1 MGGGIA
7 SGGTLAVTG
16 GTISENSANM
26 GGGIFNRDGTMFLT
40 GTSQIVNNQATTSY
54 GGGIYSTNSQI
65 TFDGT
70 KVVVKLNKAH
80 QPDTL
85 PDGTPWYQQYG
96 VYVESGTPTTKNGF
110 NPVTQVTGN
119 THI

>member
-40 GTSQIVNNQATTSY
+40 GTSQIVNNQVMVAGY
-54 GGGIYSTNSQI
+54 
-65 TFDGT
+65 
-70 KVVVKLNKAH
+70 
-80 QPDTL
+80 
-85 PDGTPWYQQYG
+85 TP
-96 VYVESGTPTTKNGF
+96 PTRRLHL
-110 NPVTQVTGN
+110 TGQRLL
-119 THI
+119 

>member
-40 GTSQIVNNQATTSY
+40 GTSVQ
-54 GGGIYSTNSQI
+54 
-65 TFDGT
+65 
-70 KVVVKLNKAH
+70 
-80 QPDTL
+80 L
-85 PDGTPWYQQYG
+85 P
-96 VYVESGTPTTKNGF
+96 K
-110 NPVTQVTGN
+110 
-119 THI
+119 